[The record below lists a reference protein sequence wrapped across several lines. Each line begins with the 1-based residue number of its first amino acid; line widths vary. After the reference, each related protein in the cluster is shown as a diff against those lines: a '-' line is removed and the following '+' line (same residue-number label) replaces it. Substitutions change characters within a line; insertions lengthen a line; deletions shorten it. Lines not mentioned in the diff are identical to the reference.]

1 MSPHHDSG
9 HGHEDHHTDVDWED
23 MAVQLES
30 SGGAPGP
37 GLLMC
42 YSIPQHRKA
51 S

>member
-30 SGGAPGP
+30 SGELELPVQD
-37 GLLMC
+37 
-42 YSIPQHRKA
+42 S
-51 S
+51 